1 MSTLVILG
9 AADGSLSTYR
19 IARSLGYRTICVD
32 MKPSAPGVALADE
45 FLPISTR
52 EPDLIA
58 DALVG
63 RADLA
68 GVLAPS
74 TDIALPTLRALTD
87 KLGLP
92 AHVSAAAARASVDK
106 RYFREVC
113 DSLGLPSYQW
123 VSSVAEAGGLR
134 FPVVVK
140 PVDAQS
146 GRGVVRCGSRAELA
160 AAVGESARFSYGGG
174 VVIEEEVPGLH
185 CGCECVVDGGR
196 VAFLALTERSLTPA
210 PAALTMAHLVPAS
223 VPAGV
228 EARVVSYV
236 DRLCAALGYERGP
249 LNLDLVVD
257 PDGVPRL
264 IEMGARTSGNGLDEL
279 VRYGFGVDTIAAS
292 IEVAVGDPITISR
305 AAPRAVLW
313 QVLSAAQDGELVGV
327 SGVAEA
333 LGLPE
338 VVKLE
343 IIVSP
348 GAQVRAFR
356 NVADKLGYAVLVGDD
371 PDSLR
376 AAADQVRAM
385 VSFSMR

>member
-1 MSTLVILG
+1 VSTLVILG

-19 IARSLGYRTICVD
+19 TARRLGYRTICVD
-32 MKPSAPGVALADE
+32 MKSSAPGVSLADE
-45 FLPISTR
+45 FFPISTR

-63 RADLA
+63 RSDLA

-74 TDIALPTLRALTD
+74 TDIALPTLRALTE

-92 AHVSAAAARASVDK
+92 AQVSEAAARASVDK

-123 VSSVAEAGGLR
+123 VEGVAGADGLR

-146 GRGVVRCGSRAELA
+146 GRGVMRCGSRAELS
-160 AAVGESARFSYGGG
+160 AAVAEASRFSYGGG
-174 VVIEEEVPGLH
+174 VVVEEEILGLH
-185 CGCECVVDGGR
+185 CGCECIVDDCR
-196 VAFLALTERSLTPA
+196 VAFLALTERSLTPP
-210 PAALTMAHLVPAS
+210 PAALTLAHLVPAS
-223 VPAGV
+223 VPSGV
-228 EARVVSYV
+228 EERVVSYV
-236 DRLCAALGYERGP
+236 DRLCAALDYRRGP

-292 IEVAVGDPITISR
+292 IQVAVGEPITLSLGE
-305 AAPRAVLW
+305 PRAVLW
-313 QVLSAAQDGELVGV
+313 QVLSASRDGTLVGI
-327 SGVAEA
+327 SGAEKA
-333 LGLPE
+333 LRLPE

-343 IIVSP
+343 VIVSP
-348 GAQVRAFR
+348 GSQVRAFR

-376 AAADQVRAM
+376 ATAERVRSM
-385 VSFSMR
+385 VRFSVV